1 MPDALFASEHRQ
13 WDVNSA
19 RDGAMRDN
27 TRPGVNYPRLKARRL
42 RIPWRGLEPGRW
54 RPMWAAAHT
63 AAARKAIL
71 PHQGCYVDSLI
82 EPVFLRPSRA
92 FRVICVQD
100 HLRFSSRNS
109 G

>member
-1 MPDALFASEHRQ
+1 
-13 WDVNSA
+13 
-19 RDGAMRDN
+19 
-27 TRPGVNYPRLKARRL
+27 
-42 RIPWRGLEPGRW
+42 
-54 RPMWAAAHT
+54 MWAAAHT

-92 FRVICVQD
+92 FRVICLQD
-100 HLRFSSRNS
+100 HSVFWQEAALVCEQSPCRWFQPHGQTISTRVSRGLKSQFGHLCPSPSAISNRDLLKGLRPTH